1 MSGFEFAEEL
11 LRRARAPFSGI
22 FQPLANALTSVG
34 LRCNV
39 EQALVCLSIL
49 NNGRGFAIHRQYH
62 GPLTLLDLF
71 EEFARTASKGCQR
84 LDVSRD
90 I

>member
-11 LRRARAPFSGI
+11 LRPARAPFSGI

-34 LRCNV
+34 LRGNV

-49 NNGRGFAIHRQYH
+49 NNGRSLAIHREDH
-62 GPLTLLDLF
+62 GTLTLLDL
-71 EEFARTASKGCQR
+71 
-84 LDVSRD
+84 L
-90 I
+90 